1 MFSES
6 LDYLLARNFNKLTTV
21 SQQNRNKQDSE
32 TVGIPGLET
41 GKTINGN
48 SWLHDSKRRGKK
60 VIQDDNSKLQYF
72 SYSQKDLSVRDL
84 WTFYKRESYSS
95 AHPSCHLFTNLA
107 SICVTHIVVS
117 LLLLKMG
124 RRFPIGQMIENLPAK
139 QIRPGFDPWVGKI
152 PCRREWLPTP
162 GFLPGESHG

>member
-6 LDYLLARNFNKLTTV
+6 LDYLLACNFNKLTTV
-21 SQQNRNKQDSE
+21 SQQNKNKQDSE

-84 WTFYKRESYSS
+84 
-95 AHPSCHLFTNLA
+95 
-107 SICVTHIVVS
+107 
-117 LLLLKMG
+117 
-124 RRFPIGQMIENLPAK
+124 
-139 QIRPGFDPWVGKI
+139 
-152 PCRREWLPTP
+152 
-162 GFLPGESHG
+162 

>member
-1 MFSES
+1 M
-6 LDYLLARNFNKLTTV
+6 A
-21 SQQNRNKQDSE
+21 
-32 TVGIPGLET
+32 TVGCMTVKGGE
-41 GKTINGN
+41 
-48 SWLHDSKRRGKK
+48 KK

-72 SYSQKDLSVRDL
+72 SHSQKGLSVRDL

-162 GFLPGESHG
+162 GFLPGESHGQRSLWATVHGVTKSQTQRSD